1 MLDVARLNKTEDCS
15 HLSLLPNVENLY
27 NRPSVTSVNITRGQE
42 MVESSPSYED
52 FFDIV
57 FQKLKAKIS
66 EIYPAE
72 EAEELPPAILGM
84 KNFVH
89 SFPCPVK
96 ILELRVDTE
105 RQRRIEDRTCQLI
118 GYDFSKLGDRFVAYR
133 GIIDA
138 DDTNGFNK
146 FLAEEFGLPPS
157 EELARSFCRDLATTY
172 FSDTER
178 PEVHFHFPR
187 YDIRRKPDQY
197 VADLLELMWWVPLDP
212 ETKRKF
218 WREEVDY
225 NAVFGLV
232 ADPILP
238 MSRIVEKD
246 PIFGAFVKLSGGE
259 ATGITIEDLQ
269 QHISDI
275 QLIPQVPDTVK
286 RVFHI
291 AKELYIFGYFRYS
304 FFTVS
309 AHYSYLALESAIKNR
324 YATSLGDKAI
334 LMNSKGQQFEMRP
347 PSWERILEFCKRH
360 RKEGWSVSKIRVNGE
375 AFPSTMTA
383 LVKWLADNKIV
394 PKWERRQYEAGV
406 YLRHSL
412 SHLESPSVLTPSAQ
426 TLRSTAEK
434 INKLYSSLAPQG

>member
-1 MLDVARLNKTEDCS
+1 
-15 HLSLLPNVENLY
+15 
-27 NRPSVTSVNITRGQE
+27 

-52 FFDIV
+52 FFDII
-57 FQKLKAKIS
+57 FQKVKAKIS

-89 SFPCPVK
+89 SLPCPVK
-96 ILELRVDTE
+96 ILELRIDTE
-105 RQRRIEDRTCQLI
+105 RQRHIGGRTCQLI
-118 GYDFSKLGDRFVAYR
+118 GYDFSKLGDRFVAYC
-133 GIIDA
+133 GIMDA
-138 DDTNGFNK
+138 NDTNGFKK
-146 FLAEEFGLPPS
+146 FLAEEFGLSPS
-157 EELARSFCRDLATTY
+157 EELARSFCCDLSTTY

-178 PEVHFHFPR
+178 PEIHFHFPR
-187 YDIRRKPDQY
+187 YDIRQKPDQY
-197 VADLLELMWWVPLDP
+197 VNDLLELMSWLPLTP
-212 ETKRKF
+212 EIRGKF
-218 WREEVDY
+218 WKEEVDY
-225 NAVFGLV
+225 NALFGLV

-246 PIFGAFVKLSGGE
+246 PIFGTFVKLSGGE
-259 ATGITIEDLQ
+259 VAGIAIEDLQ

-275 QLIPQVPDTVK
+275 QLIPQVPDAVK
-286 RVFHI
+286 RVFRI

-324 YATSLGDKAI
+324 YAASLGDKAV
-334 LMNSKGQQFEMRP
+334 LTNPKGEQFEIRP

-360 RKEGWSVSKIRVNGE
+360 RKEGWSIGKIRVNGE
-375 AFPSTMTA
+375 AFPSSMPA
-383 LVKWLADNKIV
+383 LLKWLVENKIV
-394 PKWERRQYEAGV
+394 PKWERRQYGAGV

-434 INKLYSSLAPQG
+434 INKLYSDLAPQG

>member
-1 MLDVARLNKTEDCS
+1 
-15 HLSLLPNVENLY
+15 
-27 NRPSVTSVNITRGQE
+27 

-57 FQKLKAKIS
+57 FQKLKAKVS
-66 EIYPAE
+66 EIHPAE
-72 EAEELPPAILGM
+72 EPEELPLAILGM
-84 KNFVH
+84 KDFVH

-105 RQRRIEDRTCQLI
+105 KQRHIKDRICQLI
-118 GYDFSKLGDRFVAYR
+118 GYDFSKLGSRFVAYY
-133 GIIDA
+133 GVIDA
-138 DDTNGFNK
+138 NDTDGFK
-146 FLAEEFGLPPS
+146 RFLVEEFELSPS
-157 EELARSFCRDLATTY
+157 EELARSFCHDLSTTH

-178 PEVHFHFPR
+178 PEIHFHLPR

-197 VADLLELMWWVPLDP
+197 VNDLLELMSWLPLTP
-212 ETKRKF
+212 EIRRKF
-218 WREEVDY
+218 CREEVDY
-225 NAVFGLV
+225 SAVFGLV

-238 MSRIVEKD
+238 MSRIIETD
-246 PIFGAFVKLSGGE
+246 PISGAFVKLSSGE

-275 QLIPQVPDTVK
+275 QLIPQVPDAVK
-286 RVFHI
+286 RVFRI

-324 YATSLGDKAI
+324 YAASLGDKAV
-334 LMNSKGQQFEMRP
+334 LTNPKGEQFEIRP
-347 PSWERILEFCKRH
+347 PSWEKILEFCKRR
-360 RKEGWSVSKIRVNGE
+360 RKESWSVSKIRVNGE
-375 AFPSTMTA
+375 AFPSSMPA
-383 LVKWLADNKIV
+383 LLKWLVENKIV

-412 SHLESPSVLTPSAQ
+412 SHLESPSVFMPSAQ
-426 TLRSTAEK
+426 TLRTTAEK
-434 INKLYSSLAPQG
+434 INKLYSNVASRS

>member
-1 MLDVARLNKTEDCS
+1 
-15 HLSLLPNVENLY
+15 
-27 NRPSVTSVNITRGQE
+27 

-84 KNFVH
+84 KNFIH
-89 SFPCPVK
+89 SLPCPVK

-105 RQRRIEDRTCQLI
+105 RHGHIEDKTCQLI
-118 GYDFSKLGDRFVAYR
+118 GYDFSKLGDRFVAYC

-138 DDTNGFNK
+138 HDVNGFKK
-146 FLAEEFGLPPS
+146 FLAKKFGLSPS
-157 EELARSFCRDLATTY
+157 EELARSFCCDLSTTY
-172 FSDTER
+172 FSDTEK
-178 PEVHFHFPR
+178 PEIHFHFPR
-187 YDIRRKPDQY
+187 YDIRRKPGQY
-197 VADLLELMWWVPLDP
+197 VNDLLELMSWLPLTP
-212 ETKRKF
+212 ETRRKF
-218 WREEVDY
+218 WREGVDY
-225 NAVFGLV
+225 NALFGLV

-238 MSRIVEKD
+238 MSRIVEKN

-269 QHISDI
+269 HHISDI
-275 QLIPQVPDTVK
+275 QLIPQVPDAVK
-286 RVFHI
+286 RVFRI

-324 YATSLGDKAI
+324 YATSLGDKAV
-334 LMNSKGQQFEMRP
+334 LTNPKGEQFKIRT
-347 PSWERILEFCKRH
+347 PSWEKILEFCKRH
-360 RKEGWSVSKIRVNGE
+360 NKEGWSVGKIRVNEE
-375 AFPSTMTA
+375 AFPSSMPA
-383 LVKWLADNKIV
+383 LLKWLVENKIV
-394 PKWERRQYEAGV
+394 PKWEQKQYESGV

-412 SHLESPSVLTPSAQ
+412 SHLESPSVFMPSAQ
-426 TLRSTAEK
+426 TLITTADK
-434 INKLYSSLAPQG
+434 INNLYSNVAPQS

>member
-1 MLDVARLNKTEDCS
+1 
-15 HLSLLPNVENLY
+15 
-27 NRPSVTSVNITRGQE
+27 

-52 FFDIV
+52 FFDTV

-66 EIYPAE
+66 EIYLAE

-84 KNFVH
+84 KNFIH
-89 SFPCPVK
+89 SLPCPVK

-105 RQRRIEDRTCQLI
+105 RHGHIEDKTCQLI
-118 GYDFSKLGDRFVAYR
+118 GYDFSKLGDRFVAYY

-138 DDTNGFNK
+138 HDANGLKK
-146 FLAEEFGLPPS
+146 FLAKEFGLSPS
-157 EELARSFCRDLATTY
+157 EELTKSFCCDLSTTY
-172 FSDTER
+172 FSDTEK
-178 PEVHFHFPR
+178 PEIHFHFPR
-187 YDIRRKPDQY
+187 YDIRRKPGQY
-197 VADLLELMWWVPLDP
+197 VNDLLELMSWLPLTS
-212 ETKRKF
+212 ETRRNF

-225 NAVFGLV
+225 NALFGLV

-238 MSRIVEKD
+238 MSRIVEKN

-275 QLIPQVPDTVK
+275 QLIPQVPDAVK

-324 YATSLGDKAI
+324 YATSLGDKAV
-334 LMNSKGQQFEMRP
+334 LTNPKGEQFKIRT

-360 RKEGWSVSKIRVNGE
+360 SKEGWSVGKIRVNGE
-375 AFPSTMTA
+375 AYPSSMPA
-383 LVKWLADNKIV
+383 LLKWLVENKIV
-394 PKWERRQYEAGV
+394 PKWEQKQYESGV

-412 SHLESPSVLTPSAQ
+412 SHLESPSVFMPSAQ
-426 TLRSTAEK
+426 TLRTTADK
-434 INKLYSSLAPQG
+434 INNLYSNVAS